1 MKKLLLPVICA
12 AGLLCSCGGG
22 DEGRDLEVAVPVSVE
37 EIRPG
42 SIEEFVVAT
51 GSVRAEMEA
60 ALKVETAGEYRR
72 MTNPATGKPY
82 ALGDR
87 VRTGAEIIRIVNEEA
102 ENTIRIDAALLT
114 LETRRLEYE
123 KQQTLHEKGGITY
136 GELKDAE
143 RAFINAQYD
152 YENAKISLAKLRVSA
167 PFEGIITSLPYY
179 SPGVTVETGKELAVI
194 QEYSGL
200 QLQASLPGKEL
211 GRVRPGQP
219 VRVTNYTVPDD
230 TLSGTVEEVS
240 PALDETTRSF
250 PVSIGIDNGDLL
262 LRPGMFVRAEIVV
275 ARHDSVIVIPKS
287 VIQVKQRGKTVFIVQ
302 KGAALE
308 RIITTGLENPERV
321 EVVEG
326 LALSDRLVV
335 RGFETLR
342 GNSRVKVVQ

>member
-1 MKKLLLPVICA
+1 MKKLLLLTLV
-12 AGLLCSCGGG
+12 LLASCDGG

-37 EIRPG
+37 EIQPG

-51 GSVRAEMEA
+51 GSVRAGMMA
-60 ALKVETAGEYRR
+60 VLKVETAGEYRR
-72 MTNPATGKPY
+72 MTNPATGVQY

-87 VRTGAEIIRIVNEEA
+87 IRKGAEIIRIVNEEA
-102 ENTIRIDAALLT
+102 ENTIRIDAAQLT
-114 LETRRLEYE
+114 LETRKLEYE
-123 KQQTLHEKGGITY
+123 KQKTLYDKGGITY

-152 YENAKISLAKLRVSA
+152 YENAKINLAKLHVST
-167 PFEGIITSLPYY
+167 PLDGIITSLPYY
-179 SPGVTVETGKELAVI
+179 SPGVTVEAGKELATI

-200 QLQASLPGKEL
+200 QLEVSLPGKEL

-250 PVSIGIDNGDLL
+250 PVSISVRNDGLL
-262 LRPGMFVRAEIVV
+262 LRPGMFVRAEIVT

-308 RIITTGLENPERV
+308 RIITTGLENPEHV
-321 EVVEG
+321 EVLEG
-326 LALSDRLVV
+326 LSENDRLVV

-342 GNSRVKVVQ
+342 GNSKVKVVQ